1 VGDASGTGQRTGA
14 RGEADVKL
22 DFHKDHRLLFGMILV
37 GFIALALVIAVGP
50 ALWVNGH
57 NAPLPGS
64 GPLTADEA
72 QGLRVYVSEGCPYCH
87 TQQVRPLPQD
97 RAFGRPSVPADYARL
112 AWLDIWREPPTILG
126 SERTGPDLSDVGNRQ
141 PSSTWQYMHLYESRA
156 VVPWSVMPAFPWL
169 FRVEEHP
176 EPGAVV
182 VPVPA
187 PYAPAGR
194 TVVATARAQALVAY
208 LLGLKQA
215 PLPGAAQ
222 PAAAAG
228 AVSTAGAS
236 LYASRCATCHQANGA
251 GLAGAFPSLVSDP
264 VVTAA
269 DGAEHVR
276 VVLFG
281 RHGVPIGG
289 VTYASEM
296 PGWAQQLSDDD
307 IAAVINH
314 ERTSWGNSALTVTP
328 AYVGALRLRS
338 PGGAGR
344 P

>member
-1 VGDASGTGQRTGA
+1 MR
-14 RGEADVKL
+14 L
-22 DFHKDHRLLFGMILV
+22 DFHKDHRLLFGMIFG
-37 GFIALALVIAVGP
+37 GFVALALGIAVGP
-50 ALWVNGH
+50 ALWVNDH
-57 NAPLPGS
+57 NPPLPGS
-64 GPLTADEA
+64 TPLTPDQA
-72 QGLRVYVSEGCPYCH
+72 QGLAVYVSEGCPYCH
-87 TQQVRPLPQD
+87 TQQVRPLVQD

-112 AWLDIWREPPTILG
+112 TWLDVWREPPAILG

-141 PSSTWQYMHLYESRA
+141 PSSMWQYMHLYEPRA

-169 FRVEEHP
+169 FRAEEHP

-194 TVVATARAQALVAY
+194 TVVLTARAQALGAY
-208 LLGLKQA
+208 VLALKQA

-222 PAAAAG
+222 PSASAPPG

-236 LYASRCATCHQANGA
+236 IYASRCATCHQANGA

-281 RHGVPIGG
+281 RRGVPIGG
-289 VTYASEM
+289 VSYVSEM
-296 PGWAQQLSDDD
+296 PAWAPQLSDDD

-314 ERTSWGNSALTVTP
+314 ERTSWGNTAPTVTP
-328 AYVGALRLRS
+328 ALVGTLRRQG
-338 PGGAGR
+338 PGGTER